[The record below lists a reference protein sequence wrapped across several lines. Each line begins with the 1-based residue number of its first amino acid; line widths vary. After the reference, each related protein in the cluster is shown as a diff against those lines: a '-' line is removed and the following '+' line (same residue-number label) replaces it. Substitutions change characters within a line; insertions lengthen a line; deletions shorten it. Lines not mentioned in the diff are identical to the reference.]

1 MDKQINPKKNP
12 FIEWSKGW
20 ATKILLFT
28 VAMLLLALISFIFE
42 SIGINIDVGDPADA
56 SYNLFWLIIWTVSSI
71 SMLIFVFILIKAWF
85 KKYK

>member
-1 MDKQINPKKNP
+1 
-12 FIEWSKGW
+12 
-20 ATKILLFT
+20 
-28 VAMLLLALISFIFE
+28 MLLLALISFIFE